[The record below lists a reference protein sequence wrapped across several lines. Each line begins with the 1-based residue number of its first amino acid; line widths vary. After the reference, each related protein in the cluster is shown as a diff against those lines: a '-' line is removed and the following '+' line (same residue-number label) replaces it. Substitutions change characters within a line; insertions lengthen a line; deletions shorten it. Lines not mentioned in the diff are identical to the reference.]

1 MIIHP
6 PAIEADSQLQKR
18 LCRRGLR
25 ASLAHTV
32 HLEGYLAL
40 GLKVL
45 SLRRLAIRRTV
56 SIPARKAQRLAS
68 EGGPY
73 TPRGDSLGSWK
84 VDAKSW
90 STVFFQDHA

>member
-25 ASLAHTV
+25 ASVVHRV
-32 HLEGYLAL
+32 HLEGYFAL

-45 SLRRLAIRRTV
+45 SLRYFAV
-56 SIPARKAQRLAS
+56 ASIHRVAA
-68 EGGPY
+68 G
-73 TPRGDSLGSWK
+73 LGVTLK
-84 VDAKSW
+84 VDAGRC

>member
-25 ASLAHTV
+25 ASVVRRV
-32 HLEGYLAL
+32 HLEGYFAL

-45 SLRRLAIRRTV
+45 SFGRLKHAER
-56 SIPARKAQRLAS
+56 SGPPQKA
-68 EGGPY
+68 GP
-73 TPRGDSLGSWK
+73 TK
-84 VDAKSW
+84 
-90 STVFFQDHA
+90 

>member
-1 MIIHP
+1 MIIRP

-25 ASLAHTV
+25 ASVVQRV

-45 SLRRLAIRRTV
+45 SFNYSDQESFV
-56 SIPARKAQRLAS
+56 
-68 EGGPY
+68 
-73 TPRGDSLGSWK
+73 
-84 VDAKSW
+84 
-90 STVFFQDHA
+90 